1 MNVGMRLQS
10 LPPGMQDAQEADLR
24 AEALGIGRD
33 LDQCCGAGVKQE
45 LEGTLWF
52 CQMSGTSVWGKL
64 KTRW

>member
-1 MNVGMRLQS
+1 
-10 LPPGMQDAQEADLR
+10 MQDAQEADLR